1 MNTPPSKKVSEEPSE
16 PEPEILEE
24 EISLDETEEVTTPSE
39 DMEEEVGGTSTS
51 RPEPGLDMPEDVVF
65 VEERLYVVPFRRL
78 IYIPLTRRAK
88 KAVSILR
95 EFAIRHMK
103 SEYVLI
109 HPRVNEQIW
118 ARGISKPPRKLRVR
132 LAKDTE
138 GVIHVLPTGN

>member
-1 MNTPPSKKVSEEPSE
+1 MYSENENPVSEEE
-16 PEPEILEE
+16 EILEE
-24 EISLDETEEVTTPSE
+24 SDDESNIDASEEEEEETEDVEASTPS
-39 DMEEEVGGTSTS
+39 GPTA
-51 RPEPGLDMPEDVVF
+51 PLDMPADVVF

-78 IYIPLTRRAK
+78 VFVPVKRRAK
-88 KAVSILR
+88 KAITMLR

-118 ARGISKPPRKLRVR
+118 ARGISHPPRKLRVR

-138 GVIHVLPTGN
+138 DVIHVLPTST